1 MATTQM
7 RSRITKKGQVTVP
20 ASLRKRYRIE
30 AGKSIEFEKSDQ
42 GILMRPV
49 HDIVDSAG
57 ALSKFATA
65 DEMLKELLESR
76 KKAFR

>member
-1 MATTQM
+1 M

-20 ASLRKRYRIE
+20 SRLRKRFHIE
-30 AGKSIEFEKSDQ
+30 AGKLEFEESE
-42 GILMRPV
+42 GAILLRPV

-57 ALSKFATA
+57 ALSKYGTA
-65 DEMLKELLESR
+65 EETIRDLLESR

>member
-1 MATTQM
+1 M

-20 ASLRKRYRIE
+20 SRLRKRFHIE
-30 AGKSIEFEKSDQ
+30 AGKAIEFEESDR
-42 GILMRPV
+42 GILIKPV

-57 ALSKFATA
+57 ALSKYASA
-65 DEMLKELLESR
+65 EEMIHEILKSR